1 MRLQKRFRSIV
12 ALICKKQKCISFLFA
27 KDRQLVLLEMSNRVS
42 GIVLHTYYL
51 IYNGSKLF
59 WIRFWTL
66 CPVRCFRTFFP
77 ISNWDFRTFSMKL
90 HCQFTSLQIWHD
102 LWRKKPFFLN
112 GEKNGSFV
120 SFIMKIMLFFFLWL
134 FLVNPS
140 NYNGSFWFGKW
151 KSNKENA
158 IDVFKCDL
166 KKALIPLFTIF

>member
-42 GIVLHTYYL
+42 GIVLHTYL

-66 CPVRCFRTFFP
+66 YPVRCFRTFFP

-90 HCQFTSLQIWHD
+90 LCQFTSLQIWHD
-102 LWRKKPFFLN
+102 LWRKNYFFKW
-112 GEKNGSFV
+112 GKNGSFV
-120 SFIMKIMLFFFLWL
+120 SFIMKIMLFFSYDF
-134 FLVNPS
+134 FLVNLS
-140 NYNGSFWFGKW
+140 NYNGIFWFGKW

-158 IDVFKCDL
+158 IDVFKCNL